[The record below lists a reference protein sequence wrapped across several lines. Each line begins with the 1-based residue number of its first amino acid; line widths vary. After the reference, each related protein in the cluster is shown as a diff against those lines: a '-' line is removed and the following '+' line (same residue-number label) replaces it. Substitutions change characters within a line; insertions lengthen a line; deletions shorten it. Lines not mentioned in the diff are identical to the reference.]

1 MMALLGIWPTEPLRF
16 LTDKEIKFFYKY
28 NRNLWDQD
36 MNIKHVFEDSRIVM
50 LEKDIARINEYC
62 QYSDKEKFV
71 MKHLLEKRCNVLWQL
86 NVYDDE
92 TKQLLIGFND
102 ALRKAC
108 TQLYHR
114 TMTVYQEYQNRKDIS
129 GDFEVEGKIFL
140 GYEYPALHPIQ
151 TETAKQV
158 WDALTCGGFNAL
170 YDEGC
175 AWPLR
180 FSSER
185 PPEQNINEKLENWLG
200 MEIENDNWNEGLNR
214 EWSKDL
220 HLIQPFHNLY
230 DHCYFSLYD
239 LIYVREFNLEVHVE
253 FDDKVKY

>member
-1 MMALLGIWPTEPLRF
+1 
-16 LTDKEIKFFYKY
+16 
-28 NRNLWDQD
+28 

-114 TMTVYQEYQNRKDIS
+114 TMTVCQEYQNRKDIS

-158 WDALTCGGFNAL
+158 WDALTCGVSMHSMMRVAHGRSDSVVSVLLSKISIRNWRI
-170 YDEGC
+170 G
-175 AWPLR
+175 WGWRLR
-180 FSSER
+180 TT
-185 PPEQNINEKLENWLG
+185 IG
-200 MEIENDNWNEGLNR
+200 MMDWIENGRKTCILYSPFIIYTIIATSHYTTSYMSVSSTWKYM
-214 EWSKDL
+214 WSLRIK
-220 HLIQPFHNLY
+220 
-230 DHCYFSLYD
+230 
-239 LIYVREFNLEVHVE
+239 
-253 FDDKVKY
+253 

>member
-1 MMALLGIWPTEPLRF
+1 
-16 LTDKEIKFFYKY
+16 
-28 NRNLWDQD
+28 

-62 QYSDKEKFV
+62 QYSDEEKFV
-71 MKHLLEKRCNVLWQL
+71 MKHLLKKRCNVLWQL

-114 TMTVYQEYQNRKDIS
+114 TMTVYQEYQDRKDIS

-140 GYEYPALHPIQ
+140 GYEYPAHHPIQ

-158 WDALTCGGFNAL
+158 WDTLTCGGFNTL

-175 AWPLR
+175 AW
-180 FSSER
+180 
-185 PPEQNINEKLENWLG
+185 
-200 MEIENDNWNEGLNR
+200 
-214 EWSKDL
+214 
-220 HLIQPFHNLY
+220 
-230 DHCYFSLYD
+230 
-239 LIYVREFNLEVHVE
+239 
-253 FDDKVKY
+253 

>member
-1 MMALLGIWPTEPLRF
+1 
-16 LTDKEIKFFYKY
+16 
-28 NRNLWDQD
+28 

-62 QYSDKEKFV
+62 QYSDEEKFV
-71 MKHLLEKRCNVLWQL
+71 MKHLLKKRCNVLWQL

-108 TQLYHR
+108 TQLY
-114 TMTVYQEYQNRKDIS
+114 Q
-129 GDFEVEGKIFL
+129 IFL
-140 GYEYPALHPIQ
+140 GYEYPAHHPIQ

-158 WDALTCGGFNAL
+158 WDTLTCGGFNTL

-180 FSSER
+180 FCRER
-185 PPEQNINEKLENWLG
+185 PSEQSINEKLENWLG
-200 MEIENDNWNEGLNR
+200 MEIENDNWNEGLDR
-214 EWSKDL
+214 EWSKDM

>member
-1 MMALLGIWPTEPLRF
+1 MMALLRIRPTEPLRF
-16 LTDKEIKFFYKY
+16 LPDKGLFFYKY

-140 GYEYPALHPIQ
+140 GYEYPAHHPIQ

-158 WDALTCGGFNAL
+158 WDALTCG
-170 YDEGC
+170 
-175 AWPLR
+175 
-180 FSSER
+180 
-185 PPEQNINEKLENWLG
+185 
-200 MEIENDNWNEGLNR
+200 
-214 EWSKDL
+214 
-220 HLIQPFHNLY
+220 
-230 DHCYFSLYD
+230 
-239 LIYVREFNLEVHVE
+239 V
-253 FDDKVKY
+253 

>member
-1 MMALLGIWPTEPLRF
+1 
-16 LTDKEIKFFYKY
+16 
-28 NRNLWDQD
+28 

-114 TMTVYQEYQNRKDIS
+114 TMTVYQEYLHRKDIS

-140 GYEYPALHPIQ
+140 GYEYP
-151 TETAKQV
+151 EMS
-158 WDALTCGGFNAL
+158 
-170 YDEGC
+170 
-175 AWPLR
+175 LR
-180 FSSER
+180 CRYS
-185 PPEQNINEKLENWLG
+185 
-200 MEIENDNWNEGLNR
+200 
-214 EWSKDL
+214 
-220 HLIQPFHNLY
+220 
-230 DHCYFSLYD
+230 
-239 LIYVREFNLEVHVE
+239 
-253 FDDKVKY
+253 

>member
-1 MMALLGIWPTEPLRF
+1 
-16 LTDKEIKFFYKY
+16 
-28 NRNLWDQD
+28 

-50 LEKDIARINEYC
+50 QEKDIARINEYC

-92 TKQLLIGFND
+92 TKQFLIGFND

-140 GYEYPALHPIQ
+140 GYEYPAHHPIQ

-185 PPEQNINEKLENWLG
+185 SPQQNINKKLEN
-200 MEIENDNWNEGLNR
+200 
-214 EWSKDL
+214 
-220 HLIQPFHNLY
+220 
-230 DHCYFSLYD
+230 
-239 LIYVREFNLEVHVE
+239 
-253 FDDKVKY
+253 